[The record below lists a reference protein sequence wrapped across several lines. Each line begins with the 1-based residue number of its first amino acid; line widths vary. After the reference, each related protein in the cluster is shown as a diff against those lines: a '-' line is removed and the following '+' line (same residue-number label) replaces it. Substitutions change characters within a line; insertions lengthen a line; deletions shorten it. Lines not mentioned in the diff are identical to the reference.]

1 MLFGPRSARRA
12 IRRALLPLAVGAVAA
27 TAPPAAAQEPDAHV
41 LIYSGTVA
49 HRHAETISQGIG
61 PIQDALDAANISY
74 DWEDCDGGGTAAGQ
88 CHNPDE
94 NPRVFTP
101 ANLAQYDAIFLFN
114 AGGNTPAPL
123 FDQAQRD
130 AIQGFVNDGG
140 GIAANHLATDMG
152 AGQVS
157 WGWWDGVGNSALG
170 TTMPAHPAAPQ
181 TATAHVSD
189 RNHPSTRDLPD
200 TIQHSDEHY
209 SFDRSVRGTHH
220 VLVTLDETSYDPLAE
235 PHGGG
240 NPPAVAM
247 GNDHPISWCRL
258 YDGGRIWATA
268 MGHFPEL
275 YTANGGDNYL
285 IDHLVGGV
293 QWVAGVAGTEGDCGG
308 TVWSNFRRTILS
320 TDVQGPVGLDVAD
333 DGTVYWTEIGE
344 QGMESE
350 GRLEMWDPDSGET
363 TLVHTFLTRADAL
376 STSED
381 GVLGMALD
389 PDFESNRQVF
399 VYYSPRGEDEEWPV
413 VGMGHALGYNRLSR
427 LTLDAAGTSVVD
439 EQPILDV
446 PKVKVAA
453 DGDGIGNPGSP
464 NWPAHT
470 GGAGVDFDSDG
481 NLYLGVG
488 DDVNPFGTGQNG
500 YAPMDQQYEHRYDA
514 RNTAANTNDLRGK
527 VLRIDPL
534 EEIEPGAEPGI
545 GATYAIPE
553 GNMFPVGTAD
563 TRPEIY
569 AMGFRQPFT
578 VQADP
583 AQPGTI
589 VVGEYGPDSAT
600 NNANRGPAGIVEW
613 NHITEPGF
621 FGWPFCT
628 GDTSNANSY
637 NRYTYPSGPSGERY
651 DCSQATIPNE
661 SEFNTGLDDVPGPAE
676 PADVWHK
683 RTGEHPP
690 EFGLPSLGSPQEAVT
705 GPIYRYDPDN
715 PSETKWPAYYDGS
728 WLILDRGQNWWREAR
743 IQDDG
748 GGLLRVNDFLQ
759 PNQFGTPGHTS
770 VIPVR
775 FGPDGSLYLAR
786 FTGRGSSSHL
796 MRIDYVGD
804 QVDEV
809 APVIEAT
816 VDGLDDGSGA
826 YVDRARV
833 RFEASDDLAGVEH
846 VEFSLDGE
854 EWTQIANDDFA
865 EPFVASRTFDEP
877 GAYELAY
884 RATDRDGNVSTEGE
898 LSFEVVDGSSCEYLR
913 SDEFDLPVIDESK
926 WQVRIDSPA
935 HEATI
940 SDEQLV
946 LPVLDEIDGTRTGP
960 LAFLGQQVPEGEW
973 SATTR
978 VTIAHTT
985 NWEQGGLMLWQSD
998 GNFVKAGFTTDGP
1011 DPGQRRFELT
1021 ADDPLDIRHFST
1033 SVTVPADFPQ
1043 TAWIRM
1049 YREENIVT
1057 AEFAPDEDGEPG
1069 TWTKLAGERAIS
1081 GPDPENGAVIDP
1093 PREGEG
1099 VLFGPY
1105 AGGFIDGPWEN
1116 TAAFDFVRIEPDE
1129 VDCADDQT
1137 APETAIELNGAPPEP
1152 AYDGD
1157 VEVALRASDGGEDAT
1172 GVATTEYR
1180 VDGGEWTTSDNE
1192 SGDEPFVTG
1201 FDVTGAGDHTIE
1213 FRSTDGAGNEEAAQS
1228 VAFEITG
1235 PAGSPELTIG
1245 VRPKRKTVGAGRK
1258 ATFRAT
1264 VRNRGDAAAGK
1275 VRVCVDAPK
1284 SKLRVVGK
1292 PCVSRGALD
1301 AGDRAQAR
1309 FKVKPKRSARGDR
1322 VRLRFRATSAPDLTA
1337 RAKASLKVRRR

>member
-12 IRRALLPLAVGAVAA
+12 IRRALLPLAAGAVAA

-49 HRHAETISQGIG
+49 HRHADTIAQGIG
-61 PIQDALDAANISY
+61 PIQDALDAANISH
-74 DWEDCDGGGTAAGQ
+74 DWEDCDGAGTAAGQ

-101 ANLAQYDAIFLFN
+101 ENLAQYDAIFLFN

-123 FDQAQRD
+123 FSQEQRD

-189 RNHPSTRDLPD
+189 RNHPSTRDLPEA
-200 TIQHSDEHY
+200 IQHSDEHY

-268 MGHFPEL
+268 MGHFPNL
-275 YTANGGDNYL
+275 YTQNGGDNYL

-293 QWVAGVAGTEGDCGG
+293 QWVAGVAGTESDCGG
-308 TVWSNFRRTILS
+308 TVWGNFRRTTL
-320 TDVQGPVGLDVAD
+320 TTEVQGAIGMDIAAD
-333 DGTVYWTEIGE
+333 GRVFWTEIGP
-344 QGMESE
+344 QGLESF
-350 GRLEMWDPDSGET
+350 GRLKTWDPETNET
-363 TLVHTFLTRADAL
+363 TLVAEIPTRADAL

-381 GVLGMALD
+381 GVLGMVLA
-389 PDFESNRQVF
+389 PDFEQSNQVY
-399 VYYSPRGEDEEWPV
+399 VYYSPRGEDEGWPMTGT
-413 VGMGHALGYNRLSR
+413 GMELGYNQVSRFTLSS
-427 LTLDAAGTSVVD
+427 DGTEVVE
-439 EQPILDV
+439 EQPILRV
-446 PKVKVAA
+446 PKVKVAP
-453 DGDGIGNPGSP
+453 DGDGSGNPGSP
-464 NWPAHT
+464 NWPAHS
-470 GGAGVDFDSDG
+470 GGAGLEFDSEG

-488 DDVNPFGTGQNG
+488 DDVNPFGEGQDG
-500 YAPMDQQYEHRYDA
+500 YAPMDERYEHRYDA
-514 RNTAANTNDLRGK
+514 RNTAANSNDLRGK
-527 VLRIDPL
+527 VLRITPL
-534 EEIEPGAEPGI
+534 DEIAAGAEPGL
-545 GATYAIPE
+545 GTTYEVPA
-553 GNMFPVGTAD
+553 GNMFEPGTAD

-578 VQADP
+578 IEVDP
-583 AQPGTI
+583 ANPGT
-589 VVGEYGPDSAT
+589 VAVGEYGPDAAT
-600 NNANRGPAGIVEW
+600 NSDTRGPSGIVEW
-613 NHITEPGF
+613 NHITGPGF

-628 GDTSNANSY
+628 GDNSSANSY
-637 NRYTYPSGPSGERY
+637 NRYEYATDTSGPRY
-651 DCSQATIPNE
+651 DCAAATVPNE
-661 SEFNTGLDDVPGPAE
+661 SPHNTGLDELPTPEA
-676 PADVWHK
+676 ADVWHK
-683 RTGEHPP
+683 RSGGHPE
-690 EFGLPSLGSPQEAVT
+690 EFGIPGAGQAGEPNSGA
-705 GPIYRYDPDN
+705 IYRYDPDN
-715 PSETKWPAYYDGS
+715 PSDTKWPAYYDGS
-728 WLILDRGQNWWREAR
+728 WLILDRAHSWWREVRMKA
-743 IQDDG
+743 DSSG
-748 GGLLRVNDFLQ
+748 PLEVNDFFQ
-759 PNQFGTPGHTS
+759 PNQFGQPTHNFA
-770 VIPVR
+770 IPIE
-775 FGPDGSLYLAR
+775 FGPDGSLYLGLWNGGCCRDLAEQQ
-786 FTGRGSSSHL
+786 GRIV
-796 MRIDYVGD
+796 RIDYVGD

-809 APVIEAT
+809 APTIEAT

-826 YVDRARV
+826 FVDRARV

-846 VEFSLDGE
+846 VEYSLDGE
-854 EWTQIANDDFA
+854 EWTRLSNDSFA
-865 EPFVASRTFDEP
+865 EPFVVSRTFEEP
-877 GAYELAY
+877 GTYELAY
-884 RATDRDGNVSTEGE
+884 RATDRDGNVSAQGE
-898 LSFEVVDGSSCEYLR
+898 ISFDVVDGSSCEYLR
-913 SDEFDLPVIDESK
+913 SDEFDLPLIDDDK
-926 WQVRIDSPA
+926 WQVRVDSPT

-940 SDEQLV
+940 VGGQLV
-946 LPVLDEIDGTRTGP
+946 LPILDEIDGTRTGP

-973 SATTR
+973 SATTK

-998 GNFVKAGFTTDGP
+998 GNFVKAGFTADGP

-1021 ADDPLDIRHFST
+1021 ADDPIDVRHFST

-1049 YREENIVT
+1049 YRDENIVT

-1081 GPDPENGAVIDP
+1081 GADPENGAVIDP

-1129 VDCADDQT
+1129 VDCA
-1137 APETAIELNGAPPEP
+1137 
-1152 AYDGD
+1152 
-1157 VEVALRASDGGEDAT
+1157 
-1172 GVATTEYR
+1172 
-1180 VDGGEWTTSDNE
+1180 
-1192 SGDEPFVTG
+1192 
-1201 FDVTGAGDHTIE
+1201 
-1213 FRSTDGAGNEEAAQS
+1213 
-1228 VAFEITG
+1228 
-1235 PAGSPELTIG
+1235 AGSPELSIG
-1245 VRPKRKTVGAGRK
+1245 VSPKRKTVDVGRT
-1258 ATFRAT
+1258 ATLMAT

-1275 VRVCVDAPK
+1275 VRVCVEAPK
-1284 SKLRVVGK
+1284 SKVRIVAGK
-1292 PCVSRGALD
+1292 ACVNRGALD
-1301 AGDRAQAR
+1301 AGGRAQAR
-1309 FKVKPKRSARGDR
+1309 FKLKPKRSARGDR
-1322 VRLRFRATSAPDLTA
+1322 IQLRFRATSAPDLTA
-1337 RAKASLKVRRR
+1337 RAEASLKVRRR